1 MLVYNMANFIYK
13 KAKESMLN
21 GDINVNGASLKII
34 LANKS
39 LYTANS
45 SVDQFVSDIPA
56 NAIVKISNSIT
67 NVTTALGILDADD
80 LLIPEHDGTEFDA
93 IIMFQQGASDE
104 SSRLIFYIDNSAG
117 LPFDSNTGSI
127 PITIIWNDD
136 SNKILTL

>member
-1 MLVYNMANFIYK
+1 MANFIYK

-21 GDINVNGASLKII
+21 GDIDVNGASLKII

-67 NVTTALGILDADD
+67 NVTTALGTLDADD
-80 LLIPEHDGTEFDA
+80 LVIPEHDGTEFDA

-117 LPFDSNTGSI
+117 LPFEGNTGSI
-127 PITIIWNDD
+127 QITIIWNDD